1 MSGDHDIF
9 LGIDLGTTNSA
20 AALFDGDRIDLVRNA
35 RGEVLTPSIVR
46 IDARARVT
54 VGAKA
59 RRFLESDPN
68 NTVTEFKRLMG
79 TGRMLRFPASGETRK
94 PENLAAEILRSLLH
108 DAREQSGLE
117 HTEAVV
123 AVPALFELPQAS
135 ATSEAATQAGL
146 RRVELIQEPVASALA
161 AGWHASDCSGA
172 WLVYDL
178 GGGTFD
184 VSLLQSRDGLLRVVA
199 HDGDNFLGGRDMD
212 NAVVDWALE
221 VMSQQQ
227 ARTLRRSDPQVA
239 PLVATLKALAEEAK
253 IELSR
258 AERTEL
264 AIGPV
269 ELADGTT
276 IEDELILSRA
286 ELERI
291 SIPII
296 DRTLRVCTRLLESQG
311 VGEGDLERIVLVG
324 GPTVMP
330 SLRRSIS
337 EALRAPIT
345 EGLDPMT
352 LVAQGAAI
360 YAATA
365 GLRPVRAARGT
376 DGIQLLLDH
385 PSMTSDIEP
394 IIVGRVVDVSDV
406 PRIDRLILCRSD
418 GVRCSETKPDAEG
431 VFCLPAKLLP
441 KTASKFLIEAVD
453 ASGATVIV
461 RPSSVS
467 ILHGMTLEDPPLS
480 RSVGVALANDMVRT
494 YVERGAPLPAK
505 RQFSFE
511 TVESVLRGES
521 ESVLRIPIVQ
531 GEFEAAHLC
540 RLVGALELC
549 GDRLD
554 ATVPRASAI
563 ELTIEI
569 DRGGKLSA
577 RAYVPC
583 INQVFE
589 HVESLLVPD
598 ATPDA
603 LEHGIEELE
612 RRLAA
617 LRTAAFR
624 LSMPGL
630 VARLASADDELRS
643 IKRDADAAGGGDLDA
658 SQKAMRALSDL
669 DAVLDSLEAER
680 NFPELEAHAT
690 DWIALASAAVSSHGT
705 DDERNLLDEAV
716 AAIQRGR
723 EDRRVDEV
731 QRQLRVV
738 RRLHDAAYFRQPMA
752 WGWEFERAASR
763 VHEAVDLPRAQE
775 LVRRG
780 REAAAK
786 QDRSKLRQTTE
797 MLWELLPAQS
807 EANRRGHR
815 SGVI

>member
-68 NTVTEFKRLMG
+68 NTLTEFKRLMG

-94 PENLAAEILRSLLH
+94 PESLAAEILRSLLH

-239 PLVATLKALAEEAK
+239 PLVATLKALSEEAK

-264 AIGPV
+264 TIGPV

-330 SLRRSIS
+330 YLRRSIS
-337 EALRAPIT
+337 EALRGCKSTMDTPN
-345 EGLDPMT
+345 DC
-352 LVAQGAAI
+352 
-360 YAATA
+360 
-365 GLRPVRAARGT
+365 
-376 DGIQLLLDH
+376 
-385 PSMTSDIEP
+385 TS
-394 IIVGRVVDVSDV
+394 
-406 PRIDRLILCRSD
+406 
-418 GVRCSETKPDAEG
+418 
-431 VFCLPAKLLP
+431 
-441 KTASKFLIEAVD
+441 
-453 ASGATVIV
+453 
-461 RPSSVS
+461 
-467 ILHGMTLEDPPLS
+467 
-480 RSVGVALANDMVRT
+480 
-494 YVERGAPLPAK
+494 
-505 RQFSFE
+505 
-511 TVESVLRGES
+511 
-521 ESVLRIPIVQ
+521 
-531 GEFEAAHLC
+531 
-540 RLVGALELC
+540 
-549 GDRLD
+549 
-554 ATVPRASAI
+554 
-563 ELTIEI
+563 
-569 DRGGKLSA
+569 
-577 RAYVPC
+577 
-583 INQVFE
+583 
-589 HVESLLVPD
+589 
-598 ATPDA
+598 
-603 LEHGIEELE
+603 
-612 RRLAA
+612 
-617 LRTAAFR
+617 
-624 LSMPGL
+624 
-630 VARLASADDELRS
+630 
-643 IKRDADAAGGGDLDA
+643 
-658 SQKAMRALSDL
+658 
-669 DAVLDSLEAER
+669 
-680 NFPELEAHAT
+680 
-690 DWIALASAAVSSHGT
+690 ASAART
-705 DDERNLLDEAV
+705 
-716 AAIQRGR
+716 
-723 EDRRVDEV
+723 
-731 QRQLRVV
+731 
-738 RRLHDAAYFRQPMA
+738 
-752 WGWEFERAASR
+752 RA
-763 VHEAVDLPRAQE
+763 
-775 LVRRG
+775 
-780 REAAAK
+780 
-786 QDRSKLRQTTE
+786 
-797 MLWELLPAQS
+797 
-807 EANRRGHR
+807 
-815 SGVI
+815 